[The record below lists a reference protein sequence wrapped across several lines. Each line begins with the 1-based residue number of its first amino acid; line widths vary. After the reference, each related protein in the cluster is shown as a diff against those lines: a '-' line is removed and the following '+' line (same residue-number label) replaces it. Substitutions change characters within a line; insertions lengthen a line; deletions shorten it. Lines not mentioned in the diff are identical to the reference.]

1 MTEMCE
7 TREVIAP
14 AVNLLHEW
22 RFRIHQSTG
31 SHHAMHLFDTPI
43 GVKGV
48 FEYSLRDNT
57 VKRLICK
64 RQIVGIANEH
74 DT

>member
-48 FEYSLRDNT
+48 FR
-57 VKRLICK
+57 VQPAR
-64 RQIVGIANEH
+64 
-74 DT
+74 